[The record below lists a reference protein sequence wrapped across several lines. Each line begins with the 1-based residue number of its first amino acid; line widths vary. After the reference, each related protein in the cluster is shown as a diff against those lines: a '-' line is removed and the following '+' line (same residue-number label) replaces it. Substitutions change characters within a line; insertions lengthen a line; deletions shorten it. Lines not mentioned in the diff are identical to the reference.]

1 LPVWQA
7 LRAELQPLGTEV
19 VTVALDVDPEAA
31 RRFIERAEPE
41 HPSLIDRS
49 HLVDE
54 LFGIINVPSS
64 VWIDEQGVIVRPV
77 EVSNVQ
83 ESAIASGKIDPESLP
98 SKLRELLT
106 GITYDH
112 EAYTAALRD
121 WAAKGA
127 KSTWALEPHEVIA
140 RSTPRSA
147 ETAQAAAHFELGE
160 HLRRLGA
167 VEAAQGHWREAHRLA
182 PENWTYKRQAWQ
194 LVDPGAQGST
204 EIYDGSWIE
213 DVAASG
219 AENYYPPLHP

>member
-1 LPVWQA
+1 VWQA
-7 LRAELQPLGTEV
+7 LRTELQPLGVEV

-41 HPSLIDRS
+41 HPSLIDRA

-54 LFGIINVPSS
+54 LFGISNVPNS
-64 VWIDEQGVIVRPV
+64 VWIDEEGVIVRPV

-83 ESAIASGKIDPESLP
+83 KSAIASGKIDPKSLP
-98 SKLRELLT
+98 PKLRKLIT
-106 GITYDH
+106 GIKYDH
-112 EAYTAALRD
+112 EAYIAALRD
-121 WAAKGA
+121 WALKGA

-147 ETAQAAAHFELGE
+147 ETARAAAHFELGE
-160 HLRRLGA
+160 HLHRLGE
-167 VEAAQGHWREAHRLA
+167 VEAAQRHWREAHRLA

-194 LVDPGAQGST
+194 LVDPGAQGPT
-204 EIYDGSWIE
+204 EVYDGSWVE

-219 AENYYPPLHP
+219 PENYYPPLSP

>member
-1 LPVWQA
+1 VWQA
-7 LRAELQPLGTEV
+7 LRTELQPLGTEV
-19 VTVALDVDPEAA
+19 VTVALDADPEAA

-54 LFGIINVPSS
+54 LFGIINVPNS

-83 ESAIASGKIDPESLP
+83 ESAIASGKVDPESLP
-98 SKLRELLT
+98 PKLRELIT
-106 GITYDH
+106 GIKYDH
-112 EAYTAALRD
+112 EAYIAALRD
-121 WAAKGA
+121 WAVKGA
-127 KSTWALEPHEVIA
+127 QSSWALEPHEVIA
-140 RSTPRSA
+140 RSTPRSP
-147 ETAQAAAHFELGE
+147 ETARAAAHFELGE
-160 HLRRLGA
+160 HLHRLGE

-194 LVDPGAQGST
+194 LVDPGAQGPT
-204 EIYDGSWIE
+204 EVYDGSWVE

-219 AENYYPPLHP
+219 AENYYPPLRP